1 MPTLEADDIVV
12 CQSNAICRFVAR
24 ELSLYG
30 ANSQEQAIIDQVCE
44 TLNDIADE
52 LIKIFFLGLDEETKV
67 SIMMFY
73 CYSPCSNR
81 DIKQQQHQL
90 CFINVTEERLYLSDL

>member
-1 MPTLEADDIVV
+1 MPTLEADDVVV

-44 TLNDIADE
+44 TLNDVGNE
-52 LIKIFFLGLDEETKV
+52 LIRIFFLGLDEEARV
-67 SIMMFY
+67 SNETFMFLRP
-73 CYSPCSNR
+73 S
-81 DIKQQQHQL
+81 Q
-90 CFINVTEERLYLSDL
+90 